1 MPIQI
6 EIQDTHAQLLIDFY
20 VGRLKTLKDEI
31 SDREREAKEI
41 NGVIQKLKKRE
52 SVPIAISNGL
62 PVDRSDY
69 SEKWTWLKKVLFA
82 LDTMDRPLT
91 TKEIVDVLTE
101 YEPSFLFDRKRA
113 IASISSIL
121 STKAG
126 SDFVRVDSDSGDFAY
141 RLRNDNDNKRNVL
154 EKPIDDLPF

>member
-6 EIQDTHAQLLIDFY
+6 EIQDSHAQLLIDFY
-20 VGRLKTLKDEI
+20 VSRLKVLRDEI
-31 SDREREAKEI
+31 LDRERETKEI

-52 SVPIAISNGL
+52 LHPIAISNGS
-62 PVDRSDY
+62 PVDRADY

-82 LDTMDRPLT
+82 LDIEHRPLT

-113 IASISSIL
+113 VASISSIL
-121 STKAG
+121 STRSG
-126 SDFVRVDSDSGDFAY
+126 SEFVRVDSDSGDFAY
-141 RLRNDNDNKRNVL
+141 RLRNDNDDKV
-154 EKPIDDLPF
+154 EEAEEIVDDLPF

>member
-20 VGRLKTLKDEI
+20 VGRLKVLREEI
-31 SDREREAKEI
+31 LDRERESKEI
-41 NGVIQKLKKRE
+41 NGVIQKLKKRDTQ
-52 SVPIAISNGL
+52 PFAISNGIL
-62 PVDRSDY
+62 VDRSEY
-69 SEKWTWLKKVLFA
+69 SEKWPWLKKVLFA
-82 LDTMDRPLT
+82 LNTTDRPLT

-113 IASISSIL
+113 VASISSIL

-126 SDFVRVDSDSGDFAY
+126 SEFVRVSSDSGDFAY
-141 RLRNDNDNKRNVL
+141 RLRNDNDDKHNAL
-154 EKPIDDLPF
+154 EEPIDDLPF